1 MISIIRMIKLCV
13 DSIYKPLE
21 MTLKSCFNQGIFQAE
36 WKKKLM

>member
-21 MTLKSCFNQGIFQAE
+21 MTFLNLVSTKVFFKQNG
-36 WKKKLM
+36 KKN